1 MKQRRKANQLQ
12 TALFDEQYPSDGRC
26 PLEVPKD
33 RNLELEAA
41 VSELLLKAAGKIERE
56 KEGGHDA

>member
-12 TALFDEQYPSDGRC
+12 TVLFDEQYPSDGRG

-41 VSELLLKAAGKIERE
+41 VSELLLKAAGTIERE